1 MNKLIKFERENNNE
15 GIKKCEK
22 ESPEGSKLIK
32 INKNICINYKNN
44 IPRKNKTRNNLNFN
58 EYLSQTNTN
67 FNTKRN
73 FIYKTQQYNTKD
85 EIINEEIA
93 KENIQNIKPNK
104 INMVK
109 HNEKLIKVMN
119 KLNLENFT
127 PKNKNINN
135 KIIVNKNIAM
145 NNSHKKFQQNLKFKS
160 SNDLKSLLKQKFIKE
175 KK

>member
-1 MNKLIKFERENNNE
+1 
-15 GIKKCEK
+15 
-22 ESPEGSKLIK
+22 
-32 INKNICINYKNN
+32 
-44 IPRKNKTRNNLNFN
+44 
-58 EYLSQTNTN
+58 
-67 FNTKRN
+67 
-73 FIYKTQQYNTKD
+73 
-85 EIINEEIA
+85 
-93 KENIQNIKPNK
+93 
-104 INMVK
+104 MVR
-109 HNEKLIKVMN
+109 HNEKIIKVMN